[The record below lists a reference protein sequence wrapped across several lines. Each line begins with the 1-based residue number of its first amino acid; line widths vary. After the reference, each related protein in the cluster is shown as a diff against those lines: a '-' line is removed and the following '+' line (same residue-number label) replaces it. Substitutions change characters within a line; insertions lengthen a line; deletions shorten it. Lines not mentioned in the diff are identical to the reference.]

1 MTARAQSRGAEVAL
15 RVLANV
21 ERLPEGATGA
31 LMFGRPNRVSGAV
44 LVENGR
50 VCWAAASGLRQ
61 RLSDL
66 LRDSAHLPLSEQE
79 VTQLFLSCRAE
90 RKPLGEA
97 FLQRGWLSPEALR
110 SALLRHTAE
119 SLSVVP
125 SWASAPR
132 WVPHRASGY
141 ASAFTFLPG
150 ELLCFTSA
158 AVRSDAAVRAATG
171 ELREMGGARNAAVF
185 DWPSEVLLACQLPEP
200 GPNPLGEL
208 RAAGAWQAAS
218 LSDAGTSPGV
228 AKFTVDPRGTSW
240 VAWRGDHLTYLVR
253 CGSSHDF
260 SALARSLARRG
271 WTSLIRSQLP
281 LPTVEPLSGGGGT

>member
-1 MTARAQSRGAEVAL
+1 MTPTAPLRGAEVAL

-21 ERLPEGATGA
+21 ERLPERATGA
-31 LMFGRPNRVSGAV
+31 LMFGRPNRASGA
-44 LVENGR
+44 LFIENGR

-66 LRDSAHLPLSEQE
+66 LRVSSHQPISEQE
-79 VTQLFLSCRAE
+79 VTQLFLSCKAE

-97 FLQRGWLSPEALR
+97 FLQRGWLSPESLR

-125 SWASAPR
+125 SWSSAPR

-158 AVRSDAAVRAATG
+158 AVRSDAAVRSATAA
-171 ELREMGGARNAAVF
+171 LREVAGARNGAVF
-185 DWPSEVLLACQLPEP
+185 DWPGEVLIACQLPEP

-218 LSDAGTSPGV
+218 LSEAGAFPTV
-228 AKFTVDPRGTSW
+228 AKFTVDPRGTTW
-240 VAWRGDHLTYLVR
+240 VAWAGDRLTYLVR
-253 CGSSHDF
+253 CGTSHDF
-260 SALARSLARRG
+260 SALARTLAYRG

-281 LPTVEPLSGGGGT
+281 LPPVEPLSGGGGT